1 MNPITKRNTTVCNRN
16 QSTSCYWIHTF
27 KWYICNFIVCVFFIP
42 SFPNPNQFKPSK
54 HVFCIE
60 NVGIVSS
67 LWETKR
73 WQNGNHWANTI
84 VADISDKF
92 GSFECILKLPRGSF
106 ILSIVLL
113 HSRIQKKRCIKMIF
127 SKFSVLCS
135 PVAADGTKRKL
146 SKRVFDRQKKYYR
159 FALLGYSPFQSFA
172 PFFFQR

>member
-1 MNPITKRNTTVCNRN
+1 M
-16 QSTSCYWIHTF
+16 
-27 KWYICNFIVCVFFIP
+27 
-42 SFPNPNQFKPSK
+42 
-54 HVFCIE
+54 
-60 NVGIVSS
+60 SS
-67 LWETKR
+67 LWKTKR

-172 PFFFQR
+172 PFFLSTLNSFQYQRSNNTLPKRFVFLHIV